1 VPLLS
6 NAAELLNTI
15 AIAISAFAAT
25 NIDDIL
31 VLTVLFA
38 QVSSQFRPH
47 HILTGQYLG
56 FTAIILASLPGFL
69 GGQVIP
75 ARWVALLGLLPI
87 ALGIRALFKNN
98 EDDEIQTVSETG
110 TASRSPLLRWVTR
123 WIAPQTLQVAAITV
137 ANGGDNIGIYLPL
150 FANLNSAKFL
160 VTLVVFFSLVS
171 VWYGIAAW
179 LAAHPKIAPILTRFG
194 DRLVPLVLI
203 SLGIFILV
211 EGWH

>member
-1 VPLLS
+1 VQLIS
-6 NAAELLNTI
+6 NALELSSTI

-38 QVSSQFRPH
+38 QVSSQFCPR
-47 HILTGQYLG
+47 HIVTGQYLG
-56 FTAIILASLPGFL
+56 FSAIILVSLPGFL

-75 ARWVALLGLLPI
+75 AKWIALLGLLPI
-87 ALGIRALFKNN
+87 ALGIHALFSNS
-98 EDDEIQTVSETG
+98 ETDEIQTISESATNL
-110 TASRSPLLRWVTR
+110 RSPLLHWLTR

-137 ANGGDNIGIYLPL
+137 ANGGDNISIYLPL
-150 FANLNSAKFL
+150 FASLNSAKLL
-160 VTLVVFFSLVS
+160 VTLTVFFSLVA
-171 VWYGIAAW
+171 VWCCASAR
-179 LAAHPKIAPILTRFG
+179 LATHPKIAPILTRFG

-203 SLGIFILV
+203 GLGIFILV

>member
-1 VPLLS
+1 VPLIL
-6 NAAELLNTI
+6 NAAELSNTI
-15 AIAISAFAAT
+15 AIAAFAAT

-47 HILTGQYLG
+47 HILIGQYLG

-75 ARWVALLGLLPI
+75 ARWIALLGLLPI
-87 ALGIRALFKNN
+87 AIGVRALCKSN
-98 EDDEIQTVSETG
+98 EEDEIQTISEPV
-110 TASRSPLLRWVTR
+110 ANSRSPLLHWLTR

-150 FANLNSAKFL
+150 FASLNSAKLL
-160 VTLVVFFSLVS
+160 VTLIVFFSLVG
-171 VWYGIAAW
+171 VWYGMAAW
-179 LAAHPKIAPILTRFG
+179 LATHPKVAPLLNRFG

-203 SLGIFILV
+203 GLGIFILV